1 MTGIDI
7 IAITYGHTDILKCFI
22 NSIKSQTN
30 KNWTLHIVH
39 DGPNVELGKNLI
51 DEGYVKDQVKF
62 YQSKERAG
70 NYGHNLRK
78 WALDN
83 LVTRD
88 FVLIT
93 NADNYYVPV
102 MVDEVLQNKDTDFI
116 YFDCVHNYPHFHN
129 KSSYGYLKAELKI
142 CFIDMG
148 CVVVRSILAKKVGF
162 NHVHHTAD
170 WKYFEEILAQQPNIK
185 RIDKILF
192 VHN

>member
-1 MTGIDI
+1 
-7 IAITYGHTDILKCFI
+7 
-22 NSIKSQTN
+22 
-30 KNWTLHIVH
+30 
-39 DGPNVELGKNLI
+39 
-51 DEGYVKDQVKF
+51 
-62 YQSKERAG
+62 
-70 NYGHNLRK
+70 
-78 WALDN
+78 
-83 LVTRD
+83 
-88 FVLIT
+88 
-93 NADNYYVPV
+93 

-185 RIDKILF
+185 RIGDILPALKDGASLMPPWRHLASHARDGVEPLHF
-192 VHN
+192 KT